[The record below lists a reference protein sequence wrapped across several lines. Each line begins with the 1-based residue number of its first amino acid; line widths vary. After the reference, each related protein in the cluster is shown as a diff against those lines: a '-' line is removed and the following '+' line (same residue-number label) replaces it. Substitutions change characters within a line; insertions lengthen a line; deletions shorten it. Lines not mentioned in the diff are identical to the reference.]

1 MLKWACESLQ
11 VVRPGQTTT
20 DRDRVASG
28 TETSAQSVVMDK
40 DSANKSL
47 KRRLVEKILQEKGVS
62 QNSDVDEEILKY
74 LKYAPTD
81 AEAEDGLLFWQTHG
95 INYPTLR
102 KVACYYLCVSASS
115 VPVESMFSITG
126 LILNN
131 KRSSLSPIKLNYLSF
146 IHDNCL

>member
-1 MLKWACESLQ
+1 MEDYS
-11 VVRPGQTTT
+11 
-20 DRDRVASG
+20 RD
-28 TETSAQSVVMDK
+28 

-62 QNSDVDEEILKY
+62 QNSGVNEEILKY

-81 AEAEDGLLFWQTHG
+81 AEAEEGLLFWQTHG

-102 KVACYYLCVSASS
+102 KVACYYLCVYASS
-115 VPVESMFSITG
+115 IPVESMFSITG